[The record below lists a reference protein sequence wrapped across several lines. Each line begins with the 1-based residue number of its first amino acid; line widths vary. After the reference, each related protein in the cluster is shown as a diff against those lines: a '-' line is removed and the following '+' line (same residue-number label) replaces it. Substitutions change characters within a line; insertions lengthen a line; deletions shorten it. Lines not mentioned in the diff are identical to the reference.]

1 MLRRNFMWNI
11 WFLSTEISRQVF
23 PQRCWNFLIRENTR
37 WSLLHDMI
45 RLPASFF
52 LHKLASLICK
62 HLKPNSIAYDCFH
75 VKYLILFD
83 ILGPQQKSCKI
94 GARMTCNCLILSNS
108 NHCFTWNIY
117 AAVSAC
123 TNFGLSPDMFS
134 DTKVLHWFSW
144 AALPRQQALLR
155 MIRYTEVRRRCSRN
169 LCRLVSIKEVCFHEW

>member
-1 MLRRNFMWNI
+1 MWNI

-23 PQRCWNFLIRENTR
+23 PQRCWNFLIRENAR

-144 AALPRQQALLR
+144 AARQD
-155 MIRYTEVRRRCSRN
+155 IVSRFAKTA
-169 LCRLVSIKEVCFHEW
+169 SIAPNDPIHRSKAKMFPKLMPTRFD

>member
-23 PQRCWNFLIRENTR
+23 PQRCWNFLIRENAR

-94 GARMTCNCLILSNS
+94 SVRMTCNCLILSNS

-117 AAVSAC
+117 ATVSDCRPTCSQTRKCC
-123 TNFGLSPDMFS
+123 TDSREPLAK
-134 DTKVLHWFSW
+134 TSW
-144 AALPRQQALLR
+144 AACQDSKH
-155 MIRYTEVRRRCSRN
+155 CS
-169 LCRLVSIKEVCFHEW
+169 EWSDTQK

>member
-23 PQRCWNFLIRENTR
+23 PQRCWNFLIRENAR

-144 AALPRQQALLR
+144 AACQD
-155 MIRYTEVRRRCSRN
+155 IVSRFAKTA
-169 LCRLVSIKEVCFHEW
+169 SIAPNDPIHRSKAKMFPKLMPTRFD